1 MIVYADVMF
10 IINFTIN
17 TCLMFLSGKLF
28 NIKPNLVRLA
38 LGGVIG
44 AMYQLVSIALNVR
57 SILLSILVAVVQIF
71 ITYDKKRLM
80 LLIVFMAVSFLTA
93 GILNLFNNP
102 LIVIFPISLSLAYY
116 IIKYI
121 DKRLKLNKLE
131 HKIEIQVRDRSLSLD
146 GYIDSGNELPIAVI
160 SEKTAQDLFDNFEEM
175 EFDKIPCVT
184 VNGKGYISVFTPD
197 FIEIDG
203 KQSKIRIGIVN
214 ENLHHDALLPAEYMV
229 KEGF

>member
-17 TCLMFLSGKLF
+17 ACLIFLSGRLF
-28 NIKPNLVRLA
+28 DCKPKFIRLA
-38 LGGVIG
+38 LGGMTG
-44 AMYQLVSIALNVR
+44 AIYQLICVALNVR
-57 SILLSILVAVVQIF
+57 SVLISVVVATLQIL
-71 ITYDKKRLM
+71 ITYKKKRLM
-80 LLIVFMAVSFLTA
+80 LSVVFMTVSFLTA
-93 GILNLFNNP
+93 GILNLFSVT
-102 LIVIFPISLSLAYY
+102 IFIFPISLGLAYY

-131 HKIEIQVRDRSLSLD
+131 HKIEVQVGDKSLSLD

-160 SEKTAQDLFDNFEEM
+160 SEKTAQDLFDDFDEK

-184 VNGKGYISVFTPD
+184 VNGKGYISVFKPD

-203 KQSKIRIGIVN
+203 KQRDIKIGIVN

-229 KEGF
+229 KESF

>member
-17 TCLMFLSGKLF
+17 TCLIFLSGKLF
-28 NIKPNLVRLA
+28 NLRPKLIRLA
-38 LGGVIG
+38 LGGITG
-44 AMYQLVSIALNVR
+44 AVYQIVCIALNIR
-57 SILLSILVAVVQIF
+57 SVLISVVIATVQIF
-71 ITYDKKRLM
+71 ITYNKKRFM
-80 LLIVFMAVSFLTA
+80 LLMVFMTVSFLTA
-93 GILNLFNNP
+93 GILNLFNDAMV
-102 LIVIFPISLSLAYY
+102 IIFPISLSSAYY
-116 IIKYI
+116 IMKYI
-121 DKRLKLNKLE
+121 DKRFKISKFE
-131 HKIEIQVRDRSLSLD
+131 RKIEIWVGDRNISLD

-160 SEKTAQDLFDNFEEM
+160 SEKTAKNLFCDFDDM

-184 VNGKGYISVFTPD
+184 VNGKGYISVFEPD

-203 KQSKIRIGIVN
+203 KQSNIKIGIVD